1 MKSYR
6 PEGDRLK
13 LQMAPITGDEV
24 NREDH
29 DLAKTGLYFH
39 FFQNFF
45 VRFDVNIKQF
55 M

>member
-13 LQMAPITGDEV
+13 LQMAPITDDEV

-39 FFQNFF
+39 FLPKFLCK
-45 VRFDVNIKQF
+45 I
-55 M
+55 